1 MFKIFFALILSITL
15 QAATLQPSKI
25 FQASGTVQSL
35 IHQNGKLYAG
45 TSNGSVEIFDTA
57 TNEKID
63 TIKLPDIKDFM
74 GDQIPAKIYSIDL
87 LGQKLLI
94 VSQGMKGYRNIFLYD
109 NGKLEKIIDIDK
121 KYFVQKANFI
131 SDSKIVFALLSNQ
144 IGVYDFKNKKLEYL
158 IQISASS
165 FSHFVLDESKQN
177 IATTDESGIIR
188 LLNIKNAQVIKQ
200 FEAVNLDRVYQL
212 DYKNEV
218 VLTAGQDR
226 KAVVYKGDNHQTLDF
241 HFLLYSCALSPKAD
255 LGAVAFN
262 EKNEVLVF
270 DADTL
275 QKLHVLVGQKATLTQ
290 ILFINDSELFVS
302 CDDSNITYFKLP

>member
-1 MFKIFFALILSITL
+1 MFRIFFALILSITL

-35 IHQNGKLYAG
+35 IHKDGKLYAG

-87 LGQKLLI
+87 LDEKILI

-121 KYFVQKANFI
+121 KFFVQKANFI
-131 SDSKIVFALLSNQ
+131 SNEKIVFALLSNQ
-144 IGVYDFKNKKLEYL
+144 IGVYDLKNKDLEYL

-165 FSHFVLDESKQN
+165 FSHFMLDEKKQN
-177 IATTDESGIIR
+177 LATTDESGIIR
-188 LLNIKNAQVIKQ
+188 LLDVKNAQVIKQ
-200 FEAVNLDRVYQL
+200 YQAVNLDRVYQL

-226 KAVVYKGDNHQTLDF
+226 KAVVYKGDRYQALDF

-255 LGAVAFN
+255 YGAVAFN

-270 DADTL
+270 DTNTL